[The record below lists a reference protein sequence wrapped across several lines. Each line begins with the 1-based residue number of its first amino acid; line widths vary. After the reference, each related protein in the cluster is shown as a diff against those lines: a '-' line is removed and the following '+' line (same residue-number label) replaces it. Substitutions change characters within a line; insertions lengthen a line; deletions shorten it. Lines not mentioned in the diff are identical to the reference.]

1 MARLLR
7 RLTTTVEQRKRVM
20 AAHGLTGFA
29 DLVRTSEVPVPRIL
43 VLLDG
48 YAGATAVLERI
59 DGGRLLDRLERLIPD
74 GPSVGIHVI
83 VTADRRA
90 AVPTS
95 LTSVVTT
102 RLVLRM
108 AERDDYALL
117 GVDTALARDAV
128 LAPGRAFIQG
138 STEVQVAVVA
148 SADPATEHRALV
160 DAMERARL
168 RWPQHAPVLG
178 RMPDRVT
185 LDDLPGPT
193 SPFRLPIAVGDD
205 DVQPVGLDLGE
216 GHALVTGPPRSGR
229 STTLTTLAHASRRAA
244 DPPALALFRT
254 RHAPLQD
261 GIPWDV
267 GPVDVHDV
275 AHRGRGLAEVVALL
289 GAGRRVLVLCDDVD
303 AWDDPASE
311 ALADLVRAER
321 EGPLRVVVASDNR
334 SAQRAYAGLVPEVRK
349 SKQGVL
355 LSPDIELDGDVL
367 GVRLRAPLEPVGAAG
382 RGFLVSRGV
391 AELVQI
397 ARIE

>member
-1 MARLLR
+1 M
-7 RLTTTVEQRKRVM
+7 
-20 AAHGLTGFA
+20 
-29 DLVRTSEVPVPRIL
+29 
-43 VLLDG
+43 
-48 YAGATAVLERI
+48 
-59 DGGRLLDRLERLIPD
+59 
-74 GPSVGIHVI
+74 
-83 VTADRRA
+83 
-90 AVPTS
+90 
-95 LTSVVTT
+95 
-102 RLVLRM
+102 
-108 AERDDYALL
+108 
-117 GVDTALARDAV
+117 

-138 STEVQVAVVA
+138 TTEVQVAVVA

-185 LDDLPGPT
+185 LDDLPCPT
-193 SPFRLPIAVGDD
+193 TPFRLPIAVGDD

-275 AHRGRGLAEVVALL
+275 AHRARGLAEVVALL

-303 AWDDPASE
+303 AWDDAASE